1 MSMTNPIKKKCLNC
15 GYELQ
20 LKDESE
26 LTPLSE
32 CPKCSAIYKNVE
44 KFLAE
49 KERKKILAEEQLPS
63 SGEFPIE
70 STASKPFNKKLYLNV
85 ILIILIVIFVV
96 FAYRYVNNHFLEGDL
111 NGEIFIVTGGG
122 ENIRLGL
129 VEVKLI
135 PEDSIQEFIQLKE
148 HELDIVITNI
158 NKKIE
163 EYNMIP
169 SPPVTW
175 ERLIELLMKKTIL
188 RKEINHDI
196 YNINSGKYL
205 FDGLPVETVK
215 TKTDADGKFTL
226 RMKRGV
232 RMALAARGRRDALNE
247 DYYWLIWVSLE
258 GKSNK
263 RIILS
268 NDNHVKAN
276 PSESIIHI
284 KELPYVSEYH
294 P

>member
-1 MSMTNPIKKKCLNC
+1 VDLRELTMTSPITKKCLNC

-26 LTPLSE
+26 LDPLSE
-32 CPKCSAIYKNVE
+32 CPKCQAIYRNVE
-44 KFLAE
+44 RLLSE
-49 KERKKILAEEQLPS
+49 KERKKKLAEEHQQKS
-63 SGEFPIE
+63 SREIPIE

-85 ILIILIVIFVV
+85 ILIILVVFFVG
-96 FAYRYVNNHFLEGDL
+96 FAYRYVNNHFLDGDL

-135 PEDSIQEFIQLKE
+135 PENSIPKFMQLKV
-148 HELDIVITNI
+148 HELDIAMTNI
-158 NKKIE
+158 NKKLE
-163 EYNMIP
+163 EFNML
-169 SPPVTW
+169 SW
-175 ERLIELLMKKTIL
+175 QASDFNLLSRKFNL
-188 RKEINHDI
+188 RSEINRDVN
-196 YNINSGKYL
+196 YINSGKFL
-205 FDGLPVETVK
+205 FDELPKETVK

-226 RMKRGV
+226 QLKRGT
-232 RMALAARGRRDALNE
+232 RMALAAHGRRDAQDE

-268 NDNHVKAN
+268 NDNIVEAN
-276 PSESIIHI
+276 VPESILPVMKFPHI
-284 KELPYVSEYH
+284 
-294 P
+294 